1 MNQIKLHT
9 HIKKNAKKIFKK
21 KIKQLLKYFFIVIL
35 KLILKKNILIERE
48 KEKKRRK
55 QTQKIKTHKL
65 KKMIMNLASSSLL
78 RMASQV
84 VGKQMLISRV
94 ALASSSPSS
103 RYMLAASSF
112 SSYSSTRLQS
122 NRADLKYTE
131 KHEWIRIE
139 GNQGVIGITDY
150 AQVIPS

>member
-1 MNQIKLHT
+1 
-9 HIKKNAKKIFKK
+9 
-21 KIKQLLKYFFIVIL
+21 
-35 KLILKKNILIERE
+35 
-48 KEKKRRK
+48 
-55 QTQKIKTHKL
+55 
-65 KKMIMNLASSSLL
+65 MIMNLASSSLL

-103 RYMLAASSF
+103 SRYMLAASSF
-112 SSYSSTRLQS
+112 SSSSSTRLQS

-150 AQVIPS
+150 AQVI